1 MKNKGRVVALLI
13 IWTAGLMTLGAET
26 VPVPDY
32 AWASTKT
39 ALTSAL
45 GTGKWTEFRP
55 SDRPKYR
62 NKILSYITAIDADLA
77 KKIMIVRTESTPV
90 VDYLF
95 VNDRLY
101 TVMENW
107 GKVDPATEKRI
118 QSRLGAKFGQPVIQ
132 KDASLHIYSYHND
145 ATKVLCYFTRHP
157 EGASNC
163 KVYYYTKKLFRLL
176 ITE

>member
-1 MKNKGRVVALLI
+1 MMNKGIVAALLI
-13 IWTAGLMTLGAET
+13 VWTTGLTLRGAES
-26 VPVPDY
+26 VPVPDH
-32 AWASTKT
+32 AWGSKKAT
-39 ALTSAL
+39 LTSAL
-45 GTGKWTEFRP
+45 GTGQWTEFKP

-62 NKILSYITAIDADLA
+62 NKILSYITTIDADLA
-77 KKIMIVRTESTPV
+77 NKIMIVRTESTPM

-95 VNDRLY
+95 VNDKLY
-101 TVMENW
+101 TVMEDW
-107 GKVDPATEKRI
+107 GQVDPATEKSI

-132 KDASLHIYSYHND
+132 KNASLHIYSYHND
-145 ATKVLCYFTRHP
+145 ATKVLCYFTRLP